1 MFRESAIKFT
11 SANRVAEADLPKP
24 RIEEGGRV
32 HWLVQRMNT
41 LEDPIRTLYRR
52 MELGD
57 VLLFFYL
64 LALIRQYSWPISNN
78 VVVWILSVSVA
89 LSLWCLGL
97 SKKGEP
103 SPREG
108 LSYSFYLIVAFPLF
122 VIYVSRFVFP
132 DVTYDVL
139 TYHIS
144 AAERT
149 LRGYPSLIDP
159 PFNPMPDMVTGI
171 YRHILGYRVGT
182 IVNYLA
188 LIWVATILVKFLRA
202 FLIRTWLI
210 YLAVLLILL
219 TESLLFEING
229 YLVDLLALPLLL
241 QATYSVLHIKEPRT
255 IGYSQFY
262 IAFLLGL
269 SVAFKLTNIVFVI
282 PIVLVWAVRVL
293 TGKFRLAPVP
303 LLFLLLVFIAPVI
316 PHAVY
321 LYRETGT
328 FLFPFY
334 NSAQKT
340 TAALADLPAALA
352 DLKDKRNGPIGL
364 EQTLLWPVLLYA
376 KAQRLSELGVYA
388 GKIPLG
394 FVLAFFF
401 LPFKRVDNRIR
412 ALSFVMILSALLWSL
427 TTGYSRYAFYL
438 ELVSSMLIISLFRFV
453 AENLNIRDSLKRVLS
468 ISLFGVLGVL
478 SAFSLYYVSSYD
490 WTRGMRPTLLD
501 EPRAY
506 LRECQFL
513 FRDYSLKSFLP
524 PERSALFDDV
534 DVWIRGAP
542 LTSCFVGLMKPDI
555 TTIDLGAVEAFDNAS
570 NKRMFALC
578 YLTEIK
584 PTVDAIS
591 RRGLEIWKIT
601 TVAIPFYSYNN
612 VYNLALIEVLP
623 STAKGLQ
630 TGNLLFSSAD
640 GPLPASAFQASIASQ
655 SIPTSLER
663 GSKATVYFTV
673 KNISTVIWPMLG
685 LTLGNHWLD
694 SNGRVLIH
702 DAYRTG
708 LAFDLRP
715 GDQVDLPLTIET
727 PRAPGHYILEIDMVQ
742 EGVAWFSGMGSKTLR
757 VDIRVE

>member
-24 RIEEGGRV
+24 RIEEGVPV
-32 HWLVQRMNT
+32 HWLVQRVNT

-132 DVTYDVL
+132 DVIYDVL

-144 AAERT
+144 AADRT

-159 PFNPMPDMVTGI
+159 PLNPIPDMVTGI
-171 YRHILGYRVGT
+171 YRYILGYRVGT

-188 LIWVATILVKFLRA
+188 LIWVATLLVKFLRT
-202 FLIRTWLI
+202 FLKRRWLI
-210 YLAVLLILL
+210 YLAVLLIVL
-219 TESLLFEING
+219 TESLLFEINS

-241 QATYSVLHIKEPRT
+241 QATYSILYVKGPKT

-282 PIVLVWAVRVL
+282 PVVLVWAVRVL

-303 LLFLLLVFIAPVI
+303 LLFLLLVFIAPVV
-316 PHAVY
+316 PHAAY
-321 LYRETGT
+321 LYRETGSP
-328 FLFPFY
+328 LFPFY
-334 NSAQKT
+334 SKLLET
-340 TAALADLPAALA
+340 PAAFA
-352 DLKDKRNGPIGL
+352 ELKDRRNGPIGL

-376 KAQRLSELGVYA
+376 KPQRLSEMRVYA

-427 TTGYSRYAFYL
+427 TTGYSRYAFFL
-438 ELVSSMLIISLFRFV
+438 ELVSGFLIVFLLRFV
-453 AENLNIRDSLKRVLS
+453 AENLNMRDSLKSVLS
-468 ISLFGVLGVL
+468 IFPFGVLAVL
-478 SAFSLYYVSSYD
+478 SSFSLYYVSSYD
-490 WTRGMRPTLLD
+490 WSMGGRPTLLD
-501 EPRAY
+501 DPRAY

-524 PERSALFDDV
+524 PEKSALFDDV
-534 DVWIRGAP
+534 DVWISGAP
-542 LTSCFVGLMKPDI
+542 LTGGFVGLMKPDI
-555 TTIDLGAVEAFDNAS
+555 TTINLGAVGAFDNAS
-570 NKRMFALC
+570 NKRIFALC

-591 RRGLEIWKIT
+591 RRGLGIWKIT
-601 TVAIPFYSYNN
+601 TVAIPYYSYNN

-623 STAKGLQ
+623 STANGLQ
-630 TGNLLFSSAD
+630 IGNLLFSSAD

-685 LTLGNHWLD
+685 LTFGNHWLA
-694 SNGRVLIH
+694 SNGKVLVND
-702 DAYRTG
+702 DARTG

-715 GDQVDLPLTIET
+715 GETVELPLTVT
-727 PRAPGHYILEIDMVQ
+727 APSASGNYILELDMVQ
-742 EGVAWFSGMGSKTLR
+742 EGVAWFSGRGSKSLR
-757 VDIRVE
+757 VDIKVE